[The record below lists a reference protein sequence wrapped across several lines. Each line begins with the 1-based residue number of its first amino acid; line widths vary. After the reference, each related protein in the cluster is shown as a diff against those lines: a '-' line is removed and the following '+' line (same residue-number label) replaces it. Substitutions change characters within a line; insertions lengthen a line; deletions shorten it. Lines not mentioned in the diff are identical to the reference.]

1 MLTEQRTPPP
11 CPHLQKNM
19 FKRIE
24 QFLKLNNHN
33 LNIKQDLYSRGGDT
47 NFKGWNTEDTFDPS
61 GDLFKTY
68 VEDKRVSSATI
79 EDKLK
84 NLQNSTPPVTPPT
97 QDLRN
102 LYTVHCTTVTPQS
115 VHNITVLLSHLKVY
129 TIKLY
134 AHFINSRIATMNQ
147 RRTQIKH
154 MVPGGSEVQYVLGYW
169 KKDSVKEHRDYAV
182 NVCTVWFCF

>member
-1 MLTEQRTPPP
+1 MLTEQWNPPP

-24 QFLKLNNHN
+24 QFLKINNHN
-33 LNIKQDLYSRGGDT
+33 LNIKRDLYSRGGDT
-47 NFKGWNTEDTFDPS
+47 NFKGWNTEDTIDPS

-84 NLQNSTPPVTPPT
+84 NLQNSTPLGLPPP

-102 LYTVHCTTVTPQS
+102 LYTVHCTLY
-115 VHNITVLLSHLKVY
+115 TVLLSHLKVY
-129 TIKLY
+129 TIKLC

-147 RRTQIKH
+147 RRTQIKD